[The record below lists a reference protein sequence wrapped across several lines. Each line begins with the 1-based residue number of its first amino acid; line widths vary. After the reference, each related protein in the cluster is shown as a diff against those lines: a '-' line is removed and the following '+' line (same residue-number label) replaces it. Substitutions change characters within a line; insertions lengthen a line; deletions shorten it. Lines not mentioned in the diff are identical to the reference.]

1 MNDKRFEAWWASNPA
16 RAGLNPAAKEVARG
30 IWRAAQRDMT
40 TELLEIN
47 PAPAGASFDALI
59 HGVQTVKKPAD
70 GGWVEWNGGTRPVA
84 AHCEVEI
91 VCREGSTSVACAY
104 RYDWTHRGHNTDI
117 VRYRVCA

>member
-1 MNDKRFEAWWASNPA
+1 MNDKRFEAWWASKPA

-47 PAPAGASFDALI
+47 TAPAGASFDALI
-59 HGVQTVKKPAD
+59 HGAQTVKKPAD
-70 GGWVEWNGGTRPVA
+70 GGWVEWHGGDQPVA
-84 AHCEVEI
+84 DDCEVE
-91 VCREGSTSVACAY
+91 VGFREGSTIVACAY
-104 RYDWTHRGHNTDI
+104 HFNWTHREYSNDI